1 MKKNII
7 LITIII
13 LLLLVIISGIIIYML
28 VNGQPKEPKEEPRKI
43 DKNLV
48 MVTVGDSFVNNV
60 KDSKKICKVTL
71 KIEINKK
78 IEELVTNRESEIRDR
93 INAIVRSKTEL
104 DLAGQEGQIKL
115 QKEIL
120 IAIQKILNSKDI
132 INVYFDEFIVQ

>member
-7 LITIII
+7 LIAIII
-13 LLLLVIISGIIIYML
+13 LLLLIIISGIIVYML
-28 VNGQPKEPKEEPRKI
+28 VNSQTKQTKEEPRKI
-43 DKNLV
+43 DKNLI

-78 IEELVTNRESEIRDR
+78 IEELVANRESEIRDR
-93 INAIVRSKTEL
+93 INAIVRSKTET

-115 QKEIL
+115 KKEIL
-120 IAIQKILNSKDI
+120 TAVQNILKTRDVV
-132 INVYFDEFIVQ
+132 NVYFDEFIVQ